1 MQKRISLEGFG
12 EQMLSLQKYR
22 DMNAEDNRKQLEQIG
37 RLLHPAM
44 ESELNDIQRDMV
56 VKYYFEGL
64 TMQEISDIYGFNR
77 STVSRYLARSRRRL
91 QRALKFT
98 FLC

>member
-1 MQKRISLEGFG
+1 MPRQINPDSFG
-12 EQMLSLQKYR
+12 EQMLSLRKYR
-22 DMNAEDNRKQLEQIG
+22 EMNAEDNRAQLERIRQ
-37 RLLHPAM
+37 LLRPAM

-64 TMQEISDIYGFNR
+64 TMQQISDIYGFNR

-98 FLC
+98 FFC